1 MLNTAV
7 VFVKLLAKVPIGGM
21 KDFHVA
27 LLKTSKS
34 ANIPKAAKDASLSI
48 TKQLA

>member
-7 VFVKLLAKVPIGGM
+7 VFVELLAKVPIWGVE
-21 KDFHVA
+21 DFHVA

-34 ANIPKAAKDASLSI
+34 ANIPKAVKDASLSS
-48 TKQLA
+48 TKLLA